1 MGQDDTFLAD
11 SDNWSDATAAYKAGL
26 PAAQK
31 WQPDA
36 RTALV
41 EWGEYPPAH
50 LNQAGEWEI
59 QLWSPAARQGLNLF
73 LSKDLQVLRQQEW
86 GSFYQAKAVEV
97 GQEILG
103 PQGFEYVPQIS
114 RPGPESLSFVF
125 RRPSPTYE
133 GQSDFVDLQISTS
146 VMLTPPPRR
155 LNINLVRNEGE
166 RPMFGQFGGFETRL
180 GAILPDKKTD
190 YWWLFK
196 DEAEYEARLRETFGL
211 VVQYGLAAMM

>member
-1 MGQDDTFLAD
+1 MNAADTYLDD
-11 SDNWSDATAAYKAGL
+11 SGNWADATAAYRAAL
-26 PAAQK
+26 PFARQ

-59 QLWSPAARQGLNLF
+59 QFWSPGVRVGLNLF
-73 LSKDLQVLRQQEW
+73 LDKDHKVLRQQEW
-86 GSFYQAKAVEV
+86 GAFYQQKAVQV

-103 PQGFEYVPQIS
+103 PQNFEYVPEIS
-114 RPGPESLSFVF
+114 HPGPESLSFVF
-125 RRPSPTYE
+125 RRPSLTYS
-133 GQSDFVDLQISTS
+133 GQQDFVDLQISTS

-155 LNINLVRNEGE
+155 LNINLVRNEGD

-180 GAILPDKKTD
+180 GAILPEQKLD
-190 YWWLFK
+190 YWWPFK
-196 DEAEYEARLRETFGL
+196 DEAEYEARLCETFGL
-211 VVQYGLAAMM
+211 VVQHGLAALL